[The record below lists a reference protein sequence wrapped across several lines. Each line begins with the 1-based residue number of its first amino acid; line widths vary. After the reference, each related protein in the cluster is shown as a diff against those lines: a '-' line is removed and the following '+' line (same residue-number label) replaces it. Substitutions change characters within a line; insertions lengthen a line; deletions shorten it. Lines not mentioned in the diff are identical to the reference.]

1 MIQFTG
7 LRLAR
12 EKSMSIGQV
21 AHRFLLLLTEITNTY
36 ENIGLV
42 SFKCSQLLQPRQLP
56 FPASLE
62 EQSLSLHFTLASFST
77 TTRQLAQFYRNTIA
91 SPLRESLTANGVI
104 VRNSNQRYLQ
114 VRQQSKEAR
123 LKAISA
129 RKAYM
134 RAVKNAEWAF
144 DSWKKAR
151 ATKPPLA
158 EDDGTDNASSIDG
171 WEKALAR
178 LGSNVPGNTVHLVQ
192 QLKVVQNSEAKYKE
206 LVAKEN
212 EVIDEVQEV
221 EGLGLNEIQ
230 SVVQGRLEFF
240 LDPLAANICNY
251 EKEAIASTSVASM
264 EELTTASLLEKRSE
278 GGLFAGLFKQQTLK
292 YEEGTGI
299 MEAETLGL
307 PEESGRLR
315 DKIQSSFA
323 ARSARIKVSQ
333 TVKTVLDE
341 LIMGNSKLAGSFKV
355 KSRTGKR

>member
-1 MIQFTG
+1 
-7 LRLAR
+7 
-12 EKSMSIGQV
+12 
-21 AHRFLLLLTEITNTY
+21 
-36 ENIGLV
+36 
-42 SFKCSQLLQPRQLP
+42 
-56 FPASLE
+56 
-62 EQSLSLHFTLASFST
+62 
-77 TTRQLAQFYRNTIA
+77 
-91 SPLRESLTANGVI
+91 
-104 VRNSNQRYLQ
+104 
-114 VRQQSKEAR
+114 
-123 LKAISA
+123 
-129 RKAYM
+129 M
-134 RAVKNAEWAF
+134 RAVKNAESAF

-151 ATKPPLA
+151 ASKPPLS
-158 EDDGTDNASSIDG
+158 EDDGTDNASGIDG
-171 WEKALAR
+171 WEKALTR

-192 QLKVVQNSEAKYKE
+192 QLKVVQNCEAKYRE
-206 LVAKEN
+206 LVSKEN
-212 EVIDEVQEV
+212 KVIDEVHEV

-251 EKEAIASTSVASM
+251 EKEAIASTSVASID
-264 EELTTASLLEKRSE
+264 ESTTTPLLEKRIE

-333 TVKTVLDE
+333 VLKTVVDE

-355 KSRTGKR
+355 KSQTGKR